1 MINDRLHQLFLS
13 RHQEI
18 KEWYANQHTGLYI
31 PFYSSYDIRDAGYKT
46 VNVDAN
52 IYPAGFNNICEADR
66 EHSEELARYY
76 IENYYGRNIQKIA
89 VLCEEHT
96 NNPYYW
102 ENVHAILQILKG
114 AGYTAHAVVPPGNI
128 QAAFTAQTLKGHTVE
143 VRIAD
148 YQNGKI
154 QLNDFM
160 PDLVI
165 SNNDF
170 SKSYHD
176 WANQIDQ
183 PLNPPRE
190 LGWYQRKKSGYF
202 EHYNALATDF
212 AKVLQVDPWQFTV
225 ATDLLSD
232 FDVAEEKSRLELAQ
246 RVQVVLDRTQKKY
259 DELGIKEKPFAFVK
273 NNSGTY
279 GLGVIQVNSAEEAA
293 QLNYKSK
300 KKMKAAKGGR
310 DVDEVIIQEGVPSI
324 VKSEESTAEPTLYM
338 LGCQLA
344 GGFLRTHKEKTERE
358 SLNSPGAVYMR
369 LCVSDLEINVEGKP
383 LENVYGWIA
392 RLGVLAIGR
401 ETQSMGVSYKDYHL
415 KKCSQ

>member
-13 RHQEI
+13 RQSQI
-18 KEWYANQHTGLYI
+18 NEWYSSQHEGLYI
-31 PFYSSYDIRDAGYKT
+31 PFYSSYDIRDADFKV

-76 IENYYGRNIQKIA
+76 LERHYGKQVTKIA
-89 VLCEEHT
+89 LLCEEHT
-96 NNPYYW
+96 NNPFYW
-102 ENVHAILQILKG
+102 ENVHAIIQILKG
-114 AGYTAHAVVPPGNI
+114 ANYNIKAIVPPGNI
-128 QAAFTAQTLKGHTVE
+128 TENFKAQTLKGHEVE
-143 VRIAD
+143 VFVAR
-148 YQNGKI
+148 YHNGKI
-154 QLNDFM
+154 DLPDFE
-160 PDLVI
+160 PNLII

-170 SKSYHD
+170 SKSYLE
-176 WANQIDQ
+176 WAKDIHQ

-190 LGWYQRKKSGYF
+190 LGWYQRKKSRYF
-202 EHYNALATDF
+202 EHYNELASSF
-212 AKVLQVDPWQFTV
+212 ANVLQVDPWQFTV
-225 ATDLLSD
+225 TTDLLSD
-232 FDVAEEKSRLELAQ
+232 FDVAEEKSRFQLAEK
-246 RVQVVLDRTQKKY
+246 VQGVLDRTQKKY
-259 DELGIKEKPFAFVK
+259 DEYGIKEKPFAFVK

-310 DVDEVIIQEGVPSI
+310 EVDEVIIQEGVPSI
-324 VKSEESTAEPTLYM
+324 VKSENSTAEPTLYM

-344 GGFLRTHKEKTERE
+344 GGFLRTHKEKSERE

-369 LCVSDLEINVEGKP
+369 LCVSDLEINAEGKP

-401 ETQSMGVSYKDYHL
+401 ETRSMGVSYQDYLL
-415 KKCSQ
+415 KKCGE